1 MLNLF
6 NKVWLGKWLSKSVW
20 EREFMEEIDNNHGHD
35 LGLWCAAPRVM
46 CNLEV

>member
-20 EREFMEEIDNNHGHD
+20 EREFVEEIDNNHDMIWGFGVQ
-35 LGLWCAAPRVM
+35 LPV
-46 CNLEV
+46 